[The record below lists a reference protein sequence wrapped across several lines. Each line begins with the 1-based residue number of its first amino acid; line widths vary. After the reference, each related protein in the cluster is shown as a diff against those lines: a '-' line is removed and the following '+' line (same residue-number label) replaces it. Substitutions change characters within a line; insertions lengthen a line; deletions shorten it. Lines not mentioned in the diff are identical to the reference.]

1 MGRKLNLKHIY
12 SVADDELRNTMTVN
26 GSQFC
31 VYGKCYYC
39 KPTEKVCGDLM
50 NQEIEGVLLHLIP
63 GTFVRRQS
71 PWQRTY
77 KESKRAEWEENSEY
91 CRYYY
96 KNLKKYEK
104 FKIVLNLQRLEGYIS
119 RNSFARF
126 SRCSYF

>member
-1 MGRKLNLKHIY
+1 MSAILNFRSAPIVVGRKISLKHIY

-39 KPTEKVCGDLM
+39 KVSEKICGDLM

-63 GTFVRRQS
+63 GTFVKRQS

-77 KESKRAEWEENSEY
+77 KETKRAEWEENVDY
-91 CRYYY
+91 CR
-96 KNLKKYEK
+96 
-104 FKIVLNLQRLEGYIS
+104 
-119 RNSFARF
+119 
-126 SRCSYF
+126 